1 MPCVSSVCVC
11 LVGGGGSHVCVHSHL
26 YTICDLKGRTWQ
38 QRLQKCSEKYHTSTV
53 HHLKDVT
60 WLEWLQCILYQR
72 MELLCHSS
80 QTETLVH
87 TWCDVLADDNWNC
100 SSLHSKLVP
109 VLFYSSSITSY
120 VLLQWVPSLLILH
133 LLPPCLSPLH
143 LCPFSLTEL
152 LFIHHFSPI
161 LCRFLASVSE
171 QNVNGVWKQC
181 LGFTQCAW
189 HKLIRV
195 IRCSLTV
202 VLPLK

>member
-120 VLLQWVPSLLILH
+120 VLPAVSPLPSYPPSPPSLPFSSPPLPFLPDRVALH
-133 LLPPCLSPLH
+133 SPLFSY
-143 LCPFSLTEL
+143 LVPFFGFCFRAECQWCLETV
-152 LFIHHFSPI
+152 FRIHTV
-161 LCRFLASVSE
+161 CLA
-171 QNVNGVWKQC
+171 
-181 LGFTQCAW
+181 
-189 HKLIRV
+189 
-195 IRCSLTV
+195 
-202 VLPLK
+202 